1 MTAFL
6 AIVKLTI
13 RSAVR
18 SHIFRLLLVLLL
30 LSIFLLPFTLLGD
43 GTPKGEVQIFLQYCL
58 GFVGFILCLS
68 SVWLACSEVSSDVET
83 AQIHMIAVKPVRRA
97 VVLLGK
103 YTGVVLIHL
112 ALLLVAAVA
121 VYAFLSFR
129 LASAEMSDGDR
140 LMLDEQVLTAR
151 AVYSPVRPDFNAL
164 AQQELDRRIA
174 LAREH
179 GQDTLRFQDDQMR
192 QEAFLEI
199 RKELIATYGLV
210 SKDES
215 IYWQFEGLPKD
226 LTDDDI
232 VFLRYTI
239 YVNRY
244 YTQDQNSV
252 RGHWIFGANYTRP
265 DDNGEETVVTDL
277 MALPEDDF
285 LTAAQNETAVPIRN
299 SYFVYDGKA
308 EVGFLNKD
316 THTSELNFEEGRG
329 PFLLIRETGFFSNY
343 CRAILVLAIGILSVT
358 LLASAVA
365 ACMSLP
371 ISIFFSAAYMLTGGL
386 ANYLVTS
393 IPDVVDFQ
401 AEYTGTFGYQFGDLM
416 LNLIVPLQDFF
427 VTGHLANGELI
438 SFPFIGMLFAKD
450 FVLRMLPVFLLGA
463 WIYTRRELA
472 LASKRG

>member
-6 AIVKLTI
+6 AIVKLTC

-18 SHIFRLLLVLLL
+18 SHIFRLLLILLL

-97 VVLLGK
+97 VVLVGK

-112 ALLLVAAVA
+112 ALLLIAAVA

-129 LASAEMSDGDR
+129 LASAEMSDVDR
-140 LMLDEQVLTAR
+140 MMLNEQVLTAR
-151 AVYSPVRPDFNAL
+151 ALYKPVRPDFNAL
-164 AQQELDRRIA
+164 AQAELDHRIA
-174 LAREH
+174 QAKEH
-179 GQDTLRFQDDQMR
+179 GQDTFRVQDDQMR
-192 QEAFLEI
+192 QQAFLEI

-210 SKDES
+210 ARDES
-215 IYWQFEGLPKD
+215 VYWTFEGLPKD
-226 LTDDDI
+226 LTDDD
-232 VFLRYTI
+232 VLFLRYTI

-252 RGHWIFGANYTRP
+252 RGHWVFGVNYTRP
-265 DDNGEETVVTDL
+265 DDNGGETVVTDL

-285 LTAAQNETAVPIRN
+285 LTAAQNEMVVPIRN
-299 SYFVYDGKA
+299 SYFVYDGTA
-308 EVGFLNKD
+308 QVGFLNKD
-316 THTSELNFEEGRG
+316 TKTSELNFEEGKG
-329 PFLLIRETGFFSNY
+329 PFLLIREAGFFSNY

-365 ACMSLP
+365 ACLSLP
-371 ISIFFSAAYMLTGGL
+371 IAIFFSAAYMLTGGL
-386 ANYLVTS
+386 ANYMVTS
-393 IPDVVDFQ
+393 IPDAIDYQ
-401 AEYTGTFGYQFGDLM
+401 AEYTGTFGYQFGDLL

-427 VTGHLANGELI
+427 VTGYLANGELI
-438 SFPFIGMLFAKD
+438 GFPFIGMLFAKD

-472 LASKRG
+472 LVSKRG

>member
-18 SHIFRLLLVLLL
+18 SHIFRLLLILLL

-83 AQIHMIAVKPVRRA
+83 AQIHMIVVKPVRRV

-112 ALLLVAAVA
+112 ALLLIAAVA

-129 LASAEMSDGDR
+129 LASAEMSDADR
-140 LMLDEQVLTAR
+140 LMLNEQVLTAR
-151 AVYSPVRPDFNAL
+151 ALYRPVRPDFNAL
-164 AQQELDRRIA
+164 AQQELDHRIA
-174 LAREH
+174 QAKEH
-179 GQDTLRFQDDQMR
+179 GQDTFRVLDDQMR
-192 QEAFLEI
+192 QQAFLDI

-210 SKDES
+210 ARDES
-215 IYWQFEGLPKD
+215 IYWTFEGLPKD

-232 VFLRYTI
+232 LFLRYTI

-252 RGHWIFGANYTRP
+252 RGHWVFGVNYTRP
-265 DDNGEETVVTDL
+265 DDNGGETVVTDL
-277 MALPEDDF
+277 MALPEDDI
-285 LTAAQNETAVPIRN
+285 LTAAQNEMAVPIRN
-299 SYFVYDGKA
+299 SYFVYDGTA
-308 EVGFLNKD
+308 QVGFLNKD
-316 THTSELNFEEGRG
+316 TKTSELNFEEGRG
-329 PFLLIRETGFFSNY
+329 PFLLIREAGFFSNY

-386 ANYLVTS
+386 ANYMVTS
-393 IPDVVDFQ
+393 IPDSIDFQ
-401 AEYTGTFGYQFGDLM
+401 SEYTGSFGYKFGELM

-427 VTGHLANGELI
+427 VTGYLANGELI
-438 SFPFIGMLFAKD
+438 DFPFIGVLFAKD
-450 FVLRMLPVFLLGA
+450 FLLRMLPVFLFGA

-472 LASKRG
+472 LVSKRG

>member
-18 SHIFRLLLVLLL
+18 SHIFRLLLILLL

-83 AQIHMIAVKPVRRA
+83 AQIHMIVVKPVRRV
-97 VVLLGK
+97 VVLIGK

-112 ALLLVAAVA
+112 TLLLIAAVA

-129 LASAEMSDGDR
+129 LASAEMSDVDR
-140 LMLDEQVLTAR
+140 MMLNEQVLTAR
-151 AVYSPVRPDFNAL
+151 ALYKPVRPDFNAL
-164 AQQELDRRIA
+164 AQAELDHRIA
-174 LAREH
+174 QAKEH
-179 GQDTLRFQDDQMR
+179 GQDTFRVQDDQMR
-192 QEAFLEI
+192 QQAFLEI

-210 SKDES
+210 ARDES
-215 IYWQFEGLPKD
+215 VYWTFEGLPKD
-226 LTDDDI
+226 LTDDD
-232 VFLRYTI
+232 VLFLRYTI

-252 RGHWIFGANYTRP
+252 RGHWVFGVNYTRP
-265 DDNGEETVVTDL
+265 DDNGGETVVTDL

-285 LTAAQNETAVPIRN
+285 LTAAQNEMVVPIRN
-299 SYFVYDGKA
+299 SYFVYDGTA
-308 EVGFLNKD
+308 QVGFLNKD
-316 THTSELNFEEGRG
+316 TKTSELNFEEGKG
-329 PFLLIRETGFFSNY
+329 PFLLIREAGFFSNY

-371 ISIFFSAAYMLTGGL
+371 IAIFFSAAYMLTGGL
-386 ANYLVTS
+386 ANYMVTS
-393 IPDVVDFQ
+393 IPDSIDFQ
-401 AEYTGTFGYQFGDLM
+401 AEYTGSFGYKFGELM

-427 VTGHLANGELI
+427 VTGYLANGELI
-438 SFPFIGMLFAKD
+438 DFPFIGMLFAKD
-450 FVLRMLPVFLLGA
+450 FVLRMLPVFLFGA

-472 LASKRG
+472 LVSKRG

>member
-18 SHIFRLLLVLLL
+18 SHIFRLLLILLL

-97 VVLLGK
+97 VVLVGK

-112 ALLLVAAVA
+112 ALLLIAAVA

-129 LASAEMSDGDR
+129 LASAEMSDEDR
-140 LMLDEQVLTAR
+140 LMLNEQVLTAR
-151 AVYSPVRPDFNAL
+151 ALYKPVRPDFNAL
-164 AQQELDRRIA
+164 AQAELDHRIA
-174 LAREH
+174 QAKEH
-179 GQDTLRFQDDQMR
+179 GQDTFRVQDDQMR
-192 QEAFLEI
+192 QQAFLEI

-210 SKDES
+210 ARDES
-215 IYWQFEGLPKD
+215 VYWTFEGLPKN
-226 LTDDDI
+226 LTDDD
-232 VFLRYTI
+232 VLFLRYTI

-252 RGHWIFGANYTRP
+252 RGHWVFGVNYTRP
-265 DDNGEETVVTDL
+265 DDNGGETVVTDL

-285 LTAAQNETAVPIRN
+285 LTAAQNEMVVPIRN
-299 SYFVYDGKA
+299 SYFVYDGTA
-308 EVGFLNKD
+308 QVGFLNKD
-316 THTSELNFEEGRG
+316 TKTSELNFEEGKG
-329 PFLLIRETGFFSNY
+329 PFLLIREAGFFSNY

-371 ISIFFSAAYMLTGGL
+371 IAIFFSAAYMLTGGL
-386 ANYLVTS
+386 ANYMVTS
-393 IPDVVDFQ
+393 IPDSIDFQ
-401 AEYTGTFGYQFGDLM
+401 AEYTGSFGYKFGELM

-427 VTGHLANGELI
+427 VTGYLANGELI
-438 SFPFIGMLFAKD
+438 DFPFIGVLFVKD
-450 FVLRMLPVFLLGA
+450 FVLRMLPVFLFGA

-472 LASKRG
+472 LVSKRG

>member
-18 SHIFRLLLVLLL
+18 SHIFRLLLILLL

-83 AQIHMIAVKPVRRA
+83 AQIHMIVVKPVRRV

-112 ALLLVAAVA
+112 ALLLIAAVA

-129 LASAEMSDGDR
+129 LASAEMSDADR
-140 LMLDEQVLTAR
+140 LMLNEQVLTAR
-151 AVYSPVRPDFNAL
+151 ALYRPVRPDFNAL
-164 AQQELDRRIA
+164 AQQELDHRIA
-174 LAREH
+174 QAKEH
-179 GQDTLRFQDDQMR
+179 GQDTFRVLDDQMR
-192 QEAFLEI
+192 QQAFLDI

-210 SKDES
+210 AKDES
-215 IYWQFEGLPKD
+215 IYWTFEGLPKD

-232 VFLRYTI
+232 LFLRYTI

-252 RGHWIFGANYTRP
+252 RGHWVFGVNYTRP
-265 DDNGEETVVTDL
+265 DDNGGETVVTDL
-277 MALPEDDF
+277 MALPEDDI
-285 LTAAQNETAVPIRN
+285 LTAAQNEMAVPIRN
-299 SYFVYDGKA
+299 SYFVHDGTA
-308 EVGFLNKD
+308 LVGFLNKD

-329 PFLLIRETGFFSNY
+329 PFLLIREAGFFSNY

-371 ISIFFSAAYMLTGGL
+371 IAIFFSAAYMLTGGL
-386 ANYLVTS
+386 ANYMVTS
-393 IPDVVDFQ
+393 IPDSIDFQ
-401 AEYTGTFGYQFGDLM
+401 SEYTGSFGYKFGELM

-427 VTGHLANGELI
+427 VTGYLANGELI
-438 SFPFIGMLFAKD
+438 DFPFIGVLFVKD
-450 FVLRMLPVFLLGA
+450 FVLRMLPVFLFGA

-472 LASKRG
+472 LVSKRG